1 MLDIKF
7 IRANPE
13 LVRNAIRNKNEKADL
28 DALLEADE
36 LRRKLQFDFDQLKA
50 RQTQV
55 SQTIAQKNK
64 AKEDATD
71 LLQ

>member
-36 LRRKLQFDFDQLKA
+36 LRR
-50 RQTQV
+50 
-55 SQTIAQKNK
+55 
-64 AKEDATD
+64 
-71 LLQ
+71 